1 MDSYSNFIVE
11 SMNYVDQQILTINP
25 NSIDRLRLHN
35 NTHRAIVSSVHKV
48 MAMESS
54 TRMQY
59 ITYIYKTQLVAEMCQ
74 SMKEQL
80 L

>member
-11 SMNYVDQQILTINP
+11 TMSYVDQQILAINP
-25 NSIDRLRLHN
+25 NSINRLRLHN
-35 NTHRAIVSSVHKV
+35 NTHRAIVSCIHQV
-48 MAMESS
+48 MALDSS
-54 TRMQY
+54 KRTER
-59 ITYIYKTQLVAEMCQ
+59 IDYIYKTQLVAEMCQ